1 MKYRVKSFEYVT
13 AIQMPVEFNTFQ
25 LSTAIY
31 NKDKQYTDIYE
42 VDVEPGDW
50 IVSFDDR
57 VEVWTDEDFKKDFEK
72 FVDPADFKDLL
83 EKYKGSTSPS
93 TISPWVNRNENPH
106 WFGKPDPNITSS
118 FSKDKNE

>member
-83 EKYKGSTSPS
+83 EKYKGSPIFITASHLY
-93 TISPWVNRNENPH
+93 RNNVFH
-106 WFGKPDPNITSS
+106 QVYHRMNLQSMVLLYNFYL
-118 FSKDKNE
+118 